1 MDIMFVQGTIDSL
14 RTLTRQNGALT
25 QQNSQLINEVAK
37 EDTLNSAKEA
47 ILDAVNNAK
56 PEINLS
62 GVAQESTLQE
72 IKNTLGVVDDK
83 TFVAMTEEEIT
94 NELTNIWGTMI

>member
-1 MDIMFVQGTIDSL
+1 MDITFVQETIDSL

-37 EDTLNSAKEA
+37 EDTLNSAKEE

-62 GVAQESTLQE
+62 GVAQESTLQQ
-72 IKNTLGVVDDK
+72 ILSRSAHYDSNTGNL
-83 TFVAMTEEEIT
+83 TLENI
-94 NELTNIWGTMI
+94 ELTIE

>member
-1 MDIMFVQGTIDSL
+1 MFIQETIDSL

-25 QQNSQLINEVAK
+25 KQNSQLINDIVK
-37 EDTLNSAKEA
+37 EDTLNAAKEE

-94 NELTNIWGTMI
+94 SELTDIWGTMI